1 MPPPHHNPG
10 RPITLK
16 FEQETVI
23 AFSISALSTY
33 ALLPELNCAF
43 DMGDCLLDAVPIE
56 RVFVTHAHGDH
67 TRCLLRHESLR
78 RLMGMAPA
86 TYYVPH
92 QIEEGFKGLAHAWK
106 VLEGV
111 RDPHYQPP
119 HFEALKPG
127 DVVWLH
133 RQLAAKAFAVNHTLP
148 SLGYTVFDVRKK
160 LLPQFQGRPGPEL
173 ARMRREGV
181 PFEEEVWLP
190 RVTFIGDSTIDTLY
204 RERHVG
210 ESRILFLEVTYLL
223 DDDEELARQRGH
235 THLNDLLRFLS
246 DCPGVLR
253 NPHIVLKHFSMRYDR
268 GLILHT
274 LKSRLPAEFL
284 ERVHVLV

>member
-1 MPPPHHNPG
+1 MPPAHHNPG
-10 RPITLK
+10 RPIVLK

-86 TYYVPH
+86 TYFVPH
-92 QIEEGFKGLAHAWK
+92 QAEEGFKGLAQAWK
-106 VLEGV
+106 ALENV
-111 RDPHYQPP
+111 RDPRYQPP
-119 HFEALKPG
+119 QFHPMRAG

-133 RQLAAKAFAVNHTLP
+133 RQMAAKAFLVNHTLP

-160 LLPQFQGRPGPEL
+160 LLPEFKGKPGPEL
-173 ARMRREGV
+173 ARMRKEGV

-204 RERHVG
+204 REQHVG
-210 ESRILFLEVTYLL
+210 QSRILFLEVTYLL

-235 THLNDLLRFLS
+235 THLNDLLRFLR
-246 DCPGVLR
+246 DCPDVLQ
-253 NPHIVLKHFSMRYDR
+253 NPHIILKHFSMRYDKN
-268 GLILHT
+268 LIVHT
-274 LKSRLPAEFL
+274 LKSRLPAEFQ
-284 ERVHVLV
+284 ERVHVLI